1 MAAPEGDDGGIT
13 TPETKVESN
22 YESPVATG
30 NVVWSANPTND
41 EVAYIDATSF
51 TVQTVQT
58 GEGPTY
64 LAAVPAPTGSTDD
77 IAIVQ
82 NAVSQDATLLHRD
95 SQGNIATTT
104 FASTA
109 DANSWAISPSGH
121 WAIAWTN
128 AAFVTDPPPAPAQ
141 GFGNV
146 AVMDLSSA
154 PANGTGQST
163 VMAVG
168 YRPSQVAFAG
178 SGDATAYVVTQDGI
192 SQINLLASPP
202 VTSAQFPLAASASTP
217 STPPGEA
224 GSTADASSTAPDAAA
239 FADAAA
245 SGSDASTDA
254 GDASSLVDAGSTT
267 VAQVEVAEAE
277 ALPPEE
283 GDDAGAGSAPDVS
296 FTPDGNY
303 ALVRQDGLAF
313 ITVISLSTGAATA
326 IPLPSAPT
334 DLDLAPSGAFALAVL
349 RDTSTVA
356 VLPIPGIVTDPAVTM
371 IPIPGEIIGRAIV
384 TPDNKTALLFTTV
397 TTVSD
402 SQLLTVLTL
411 SPPSYRT
418 IQLHEPV
425 LAVFPTPDSNNAVVL
440 HSVTPTTDPQMPA
453 MNVLG
458 AFSLVP
464 IATTL
469 PVQLVPVPAEPTS
482 VAISAASDRV
492 VISLRDD
499 PTTTYGL
506 DVGLFPSLQVISQTL
521 ASPPVAA
528 GIVNGAGQ
536 GYAAQQYAEG
546 RITFVDLYP
555 PDGGAPGAALT
566 ITGFDLGARIV
577 DGRDE

>member
-217 STPPGEA
+217 STPPG
-224 GSTADASSTAPDAAA
+224 
-239 FADAAA
+239 
-245 SGSDASTDA
+245 
-254 GDASSLVDAGSTT
+254 
-267 VAQVEVAEAE
+267 
-277 ALPPEE
+277 
-283 GDDAGAGSAPDVS
+283 
-296 FTPDGNY
+296 
-303 ALVRQDGLAF
+303 
-313 ITVISLSTGAATA
+313 
-326 IPLPSAPT
+326 
-334 DLDLAPSGAFALAVL
+334 
-349 RDTSTVA
+349 
-356 VLPIPGIVTDPAVTM
+356 
-371 IPIPGEIIGRAIV
+371 
-384 TPDNKTALLFTTV
+384 
-397 TTVSD
+397 
-402 SQLLTVLTL
+402 
-411 SPPSYRT
+411 
-418 IQLHEPV
+418 
-425 LAVFPTPDSNNAVVL
+425 
-440 HSVTPTTDPQMPA
+440 
-453 MNVLG
+453 
-458 AFSLVP
+458 
-464 IATTL
+464 
-469 PVQLVPVPAEPTS
+469 
-482 VAISAASDRV
+482 
-492 VISLRDD
+492 
-499 PTTTYGL
+499 
-506 DVGLFPSLQVISQTL
+506 
-521 ASPPVAA
+521 
-528 GIVNGAGQ
+528 
-536 GYAAQQYAEG
+536 
-546 RITFVDLYP
+546 
-555 PDGGAPGAALT
+555 
-566 ITGFDLGARIV
+566 
-577 DGRDE
+577 